1 MNNSNTPE
9 TCPVLKEPVIG
20 VTGVLTILE
29 VNDPDY
35 WKRSAAMRGT
45 LSISNDDTT
54 CEGQGFSGDAIDLYA
69 HITNT
74 SRSVAI
80 TEVNRILICLTSSD
94 LAELAPHPLPPALV
108 LDPTQPFPTDAL
120 LSPIREMVEELSDL
134 HDAPSELVSL
144 IALGAVSATL
154 GKAHSM
160 PTVRGLAVSG
170 NLFTAAGVPSGV
182 GKSVLSA
189 PLFRPLH
196 DYQRELLDSYGKTKA
211 AKQSALAAVTSK
223 LNEAVANAD
232 GGDAP
237 EKQEEAIRQLSA
249 KKEALEAALIP
260 PRFLLEDA
268 TTEAMTD
275 WLSKNGEF
283 LASIS
288 ADAKSVLA
296 NLAGR
301 HRSGS
306 KEDDIY
312 LKAYSGDPF
321 YQDRVGRGSVSL
333 KNPRMVTMWLTQPRF
348 FRGAFGDQALEESG
362 FACRFIAICVAATEG
377 DDHDGTVTAAVED
390 AYQDRL
396 RLLAAAYLL
405 HRGKPHVIAVS
416 PDAADAMR
424 QFGRSVKRYIRS
436 GHLPVELTPYPRRWA
451 ENAYRLE
458 LVLHAIRHGDQS
470 HLNPVCKDTANCA
483 IRLMTWF
490 AAHQVQLLDE
500 YAAGKMDEKLNIAL
514 KFVNASP
521 AGVTARDLRRH
532 NAKFNDTDDAHATLA
547 TLVREG
553 RIRSYRGHKS
563 EVFERLRAPGGRP

>member
-1 MNNSNTPE
+1 
-9 TCPVLKEPVIG
+9 
-20 VTGVLTILE
+20 
-29 VNDPDY
+29 
-35 WKRSAAMRGT
+35 
-45 LSISNDDTT
+45 
-54 CEGQGFSGDAIDLYA
+54 
-69 HITNT
+69 
-74 SRSVAI
+74 
-80 TEVNRILICLTSSD
+80 
-94 LAELAPHPLPPALV
+94 
-108 LDPTQPFPTDAL
+108 
-120 LSPIREMVEELSDL
+120 
-134 HDAPSELVSL
+134 
-144 IALGAVSATL
+144 
-154 GKAHSM
+154 M

-182 GKSVLSA
+182 GKSVLSG

-211 AKQSALAAVTSK
+211 AKQAALAAVTSK

-237 EKQEEAIRQLSA
+237 EKQEEAIGLLSA
-249 KKEALEAALIP
+249 KKEALEATLIP

-268 TTEAMTD
+268 STAAMTD
-275 WLSKNGEF
+275 WLGKNGEF
-283 LASIS
+283 VASIS
-288 ADAKSVLA
+288 ADSKTVLN
-296 NLAGR
+296 NLSGR
-301 HRSGS
+301 LQSGS

-321 YQDRVGRGSVSL
+321 YQDRISRGSVSL

-348 FRGAFGDQALEESG
+348 FREAFGDQALEESG
-362 FACRFIAICVAATEG
+362 FACRFIAICVKASDG

-390 AYQDRL
+390 AYQHRL
-396 RLLAAAYLL
+396 RSLAAACLL
-405 HRGKPHVIAVS
+405 YRGHPHVIAVNTE
-416 PDAADAMR
+416 AAEAMR
-424 QFGRSVKRYIRS
+424 QFGRSVKRYIRAGS
-436 GHLPVELTPYPRRWA
+436 LPDELTPYPRRWA

-458 LVLHAIRHGDQS
+458 LVLHAIRYGDQA
-470 HLNPVCKDTANCA
+470 HLFPVSEDTANRA

-490 AAHQVQLLDE
+490 AAHQVQLLEE
-500 YAAGKMDEKLNIAL
+500 YAAGKTDEKLNIAL

-553 RIRSYRGHKS
+553 RIRSHRGHKS